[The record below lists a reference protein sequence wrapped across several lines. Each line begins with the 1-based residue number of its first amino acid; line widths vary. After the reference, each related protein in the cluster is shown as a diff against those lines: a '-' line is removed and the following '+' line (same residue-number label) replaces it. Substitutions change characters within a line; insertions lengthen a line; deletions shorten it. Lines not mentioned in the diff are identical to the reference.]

1 MQTYAKKYQMAM
13 VVPVYER
20 EQAGVYYNTAAV
32 IDADGTYLGK
42 YRKNHIPH
50 TNGFWEKF
58 FFKPGNLG
66 YPTFQTRYAKIGVYI
81 CYDRHFPEG
90 ARLLGLNGAEIVF
103 NPSATVAGLSQYL
116 WKLEQPAH
124 AVANG
129 YFVAASNRVGTEA
142 PWNIGKFYGTSYLV
156 DPRGNFVATGSE
168 DKDEL
173 VVGVADLELIEETR
187 RTWQFYRDRRPET
200 YGDMVEQLPVS
211 TPDFFRKTRTPGCR
225 PPRRCAPSTRSSS
238 SPRVANYYEESV
250 VLESGKGSRLKDLDG
265 KTYLDFFGGIL
276 TVSLGQ
282 ANERVNAALHAQIDR
297 LGHVSTLYPTLP
309 IVELAEKLVATA
321 PGKLEKAFFTAS
333 GTEADETAVALAQM
347 YTGRQEI
354 VALRHGYSGRS
365 LLAQSLTAHARY
377 RNTTTQIAAIKHAHA
392 PYCYRCPFDAT
403 PDHCGLKCA
412 TDIEELIQTTTT
424 GEIAGFLAEPIQG
437 VGGFIDAPNGYFKT
451 AVDIVRK
458 YGGVFICDEVQ
469 TGFGRT
475 GGKMWGIQ
483 HHEGVDPDI
492 MTMAKGIANG
502 LPLSATLATTP
513 IADSWKGGNI
523 STFGGNP
530 ISATAGIA
538 VLDAIAEE
546 NLIDNC
552 REDGEAA
559 ARRARRAAEEVPQDH
574 RRRPRQGADAGAR
587 AGSRRDH
594 QGPHARSG
602 SGQPALRGDQEAGSA
617 HRQGRPVQQRHPHR
631 PGAEHDEERHR
642 GGPRR
647 SRSRLR
653 RVRLLS

>member
-1 MQTYAKKYQMAM
+1 MSPSDKNDKKPLPTSAEVRAKHK
-13 VVPVYER
+13 
-20 EQAGVYYNTAAV
+20 
-32 IDADGTYLGK
+32 
-42 YRKNHIPH
+42 
-50 TNGFWEKF
+50 KF
-58 FFKPGNLG
+58 LF
-66 YPTFQTRYAKIGVYI
+66 
-81 CYDRHFPEG
+81 
-90 ARLLGLNGAEIVF
+90 
-103 NPSATVAGLSQYL
+103 
-116 WKLEQPAH
+116 
-124 AVANG
+124 
-129 YFVAASNRVGTEA
+129 AS
-142 PWNIGKFYGTSYLV
+142 
-156 DPRGNFVATGSE
+156 
-168 DKDEL
+168 
-173 VVGVADLELIEETR
+173 
-187 RTWQFYRDRRPET
+187 
-200 YGDMVEQLPVS
+200 
-211 TPDFFRKTRTPGCR
+211 
-225 PPRRCAPSTRSSS
+225 
-238 SPRVANYYEESV
+238 VANYYEEPV

-309 IVELAEKLVATA
+309 IVELAEKLVGTA
-321 PGKLEKAFFTAS
+321 PGKLDKAFFTAS

-347 YTGRQEI
+347 YTGRQELI
-354 VALRHGYSGRS
+354 ALRHGYSGRS

-377 RNTTTQIAAIKHAHA
+377 RNVSTQIAAIKHAHA

-412 TDIEELIQTTTT
+412 TDIEELIQTTTS

-437 VGGFIDAPNGYFKT
+437 VGGFIDAPDGYFKT

-502 LPLSATLATTP
+502 LPLSATLATTA

-546 NLIDNC
+546 KLIDNAAVMGKVL
-552 REDGEAA
+552 RDGLLALQKKFPRTIGDVRGKGLMQGLELVRDETIKDRTPAPEAA
-559 ARRARRAAEEVPQDH
+559 NRLFEETKK
-574 RRRPRQGADAGAR
+574 QGLLIGKGGLYNNVIRIA
-587 AGSRRDH
+587 
-594 QGPHARSG
+594 
-602 SGQPALRGDQEAGSA
+602 PALNTTKGDIEEGLGALDRAFSA
-617 HRQGRPVQQRHPHR
+617 F
-631 PGAEHDEERHR
+631 A
-642 GGPRR
+642 
-647 SRSRLR
+647 S
-653 RVRLLS
+653 